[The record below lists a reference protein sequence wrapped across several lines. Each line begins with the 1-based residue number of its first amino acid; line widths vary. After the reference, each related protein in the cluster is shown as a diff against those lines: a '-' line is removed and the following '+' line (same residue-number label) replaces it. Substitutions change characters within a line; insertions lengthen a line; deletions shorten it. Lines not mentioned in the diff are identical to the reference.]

1 MARLLQQLFDT
12 THRFDMQ
19 AQPQLVLMQKTMVV
33 VEGVAR
39 GLDPEFDIWAASRP
53 VVEKWMISQMGPE
66 ARLRDMGEGVSALG
80 RLARDLPQLLRN
92 AESISGMIADG
103 GLRLHPDTTR
113 EIAEA
118 QIARTRHVRIA
129 LWITAAGVLGVL
141 AMMVF

>member
-1 MARLLQQLFDT
+1 MELQPD
-12 THRFDMQ
+12 
-19 AQPQLVLMQKTMVV
+19 LVLLQKTMVV

-39 GLDPEFDIWAASRP
+39 ALDPEFDIWEASRP
-53 VVEKWMISQMGPE
+53 TVERWMLEQMGPE
-66 ARLRDMGEGVSALG
+66 ARLRDVGEGVTALG

-92 AESISGMIADG
+92 AETITDMLAGG

-129 LWITAAGVLGVL
+129 LWITAASAAGVL
-141 AMMVF
+141 ALMLF